1 MSQPLTPFNR
11 QIDRQLLR
19 LISPIVPAVQRTDW
33 HRAWHAELW
42 HLRHRRQP
50 VQRRQLAGISL
61 GILRDALWLRTE
73 LWRCTFSGTP
83 TLCLASLTALS
94 LTALLVALAMLGTL
108 REVIAA
114 LADPFTHSLEAAPLV
129 LFVALATT
137 FRRHTQRGTTRHWIK
152 RQLFFATKA
161 FLLMLL
167 AFLVSAAAAMPLR
180 HGLPNCFT
188 MGQLFGFVLASL
200 LGLRWA
206 CADQERR
213 CKRCLQA
220 LTPPARVGRPS
231 RNLLEWNGTE
241 ATCKHGHGLL
251 SVPEIETS
259 WCNAARWIAEA

>member
-1 MSQPLTPFNR
+1 MAQR
-11 QIDRQLLR
+11 Q
-19 LISPIVPAVQRTDW
+19 DW
-33 HRAWHAELW
+33 HRAWNAELW

-50 VQRRQLAGISL
+50 VQPRQLADLSL

-94 LTALLVALAMLGTL
+94 LAALLVALAMLGTW
-108 REVIAA
+108 RELIAT
-114 LADPFTHSLEAAPLV
+114 LADPFTHSLEASPLI

-137 FRRHTQRGTTRHWIK
+137 FRRHTQRGATRHWIE
-152 RQLFFATKA
+152 RQLFFATKVL
-161 FLLMLL
+161 LLMLL
-167 AFLVSAAAAMPLR
+167 AFLASADAAVPMRLA
-180 HGLPNCFT
+180 LPNCFT
-188 MGQLFGFVLASL
+188 VGQLFGFVLASL

-206 CADQERR
+206 FADQERR

-220 LTPPARVGRPS
+220 LRPPARVGRPS